1 MFIKHKQ
8 QIVEVKFKLN
18 FVFTGIQSDTWT
30 HENNFDLAT
39 RNYFSSVAQYK
50 HMKSLKIN
58 SGSSRNIKLDK
69 RDRISAKT
77 ISHNTKENTKNS
89 SEELSFGLLKL
100 YNTDKNKSRP
110 IIDAIP
116 KWPKFEDL
124 LLSIGV
130 EYDWKSD
137 RWIKIKNKVPK
148 NSKEEFKNFNKHKE
162 TIHKHEF
169 KYRSIRIT
177 GNKNRKN
184 VIIAVTAI
192 R

>member
-8 QIVEVKFKLN
+8 QIVEVKYKLN
-18 FVFTGIQSDTWT
+18 FVFTGIHSDTWT

-39 RNYFSSVAQYK
+39 HNYFSSVARYK

-58 SGSSRNIKLDK
+58 SGSSRNIKLEK

-89 SEELSFGLLKL
+89 SEELSFGLFKF

-137 RWIKIKNKVPK
+137 RWIKIKN
-148 NSKEEFKNFNKHKE
+148 EIRIKNFNKHKE